1 MTDSPLAVGM
11 LRTRLKHIAWAPVF
25 LALTACGGGGGSKG
39 PGTTPE
45 PSVAISTASFAFGDQ
60 RVGTNSPSQSVA
72 ISNSGTAPL
81 LISSVALAGPNT
93 SSFNTSNTCGAT
105 VAVDASCTVV
115 VTFSPIATGAMSAS
129 LVFQTNL
136 ASSPTVAL
144 SGNGT
149 ASVASPNSMSLT
161 FPNQI
166 VGTVSSPQSIS
177 IANTGTASLNI
188 SGVSL
193 GGPDTGAFTQ
203 SNTCGLPVAPGGS
216 CSLTITFDPTS
227 VGGKSAILT
236 LGTDAAVNPSIAFAG
251 AAVLPPPPNASAPA
265 MVVNV
270 LGVAPTSV
278 GSLITATDPTGFD
291 LHYAMNSGPSQGT
304 ATVNSNSGALTYQI
318 QGYPSSPS
326 VSTDAF
332 TVSVSNGYTSRIVPV
347 SVALNADPLLPNQWH
362 IQNVG
367 QNAFSTT
374 FPVAGNDMNVTEA
387 WIGGYSGKG
396 IKVGVVDSG
405 LEAAHEDLAANVDL
419 THSWNFIT
427 GTNDPTRQPT
437 DVGDDHGTQ
446 VAGIIGAIAFNGKG
460 GRGVAYNATL
470 RGYNLLATGVFSVAN
485 MATAMGSDPISAD
498 NDLFNASF
506 EAAQGFS
513 LPLASGA
520 YQAITGTTLTLRSSL
535 GAAIVNAAGNDFATL
550 SGAPNGACTLA
561 NQYGVG
567 CGDTA
572 GDERRGGYAP
582 IIVAALNANGV
593 HANYSNTGASLWISA
608 PGGEYG
614 SDSSVIPTQFFSQF
628 ADPIDVVQ
636 PAIVTTA
643 RTGCANAYQSFF
655 NQLPPVSMNTLDD
668 QGANPLASQC
678 QYTAQMNGT
687 SSATPNTAGTVAMM
701 LEANPKLS
709 VRDIKYILA
718 KTAKH
723 VDPSFSGVAATNIIS
738 GSTVTLEQGWVT
750 NAAGYSFSNRY
761 GFGGVDSAAAV
772 AMAKIYSSFLPPLQN
787 STGNY
792 SFLVAAPATVPPK
805 SALGGS
811 INYAVSE
818 AFGTVEFVVVFVSIS
833 STPGMLCNQIE
844 LTSPS
849 GTKSILMHAANGF
862 QNTSVP
868 FSRIE
873 SNAFYGEPVNGTW
886 KLTFFDFCTASGT
899 STALSTTQAQILSIA
914 GH

>member
-1 MTDSPLAVGM
+1 MMTDSLLAVGM
-11 LRTRLKHIAWAPVF
+11 LRTRLTRIAWASVL
-25 LALTACGGGGGSKG
+25 LALSACGGGGGSA
-39 PGTTPE
+39 TP
-45 PSVAISTASFAFGDQ
+45 PSPPVASATANITQGQAPLTVNFDASKSTDPQNFPLMYTWTFGDGSTA
-60 RVGTNSPSQSVA
+60 T
-72 ISNSGTAPL
+72 
-81 LISSVALAGPNT
+81 
-93 SSFNTSNTCGAT
+93 GAT
-105 VAVDASCTVV
+105 VAH
-115 VTFSPIATGAMSAS
+115 
-129 LVFQTNL
+129 VFQNHG
-136 ASSPTVAL
+136 SY
-144 SGNGT
+144 T
-149 ASVASPNSMSLT
+149 ASVAVSDGHNT
-161 FPNQI
+161 TN
-166 VGTVSSPQSIS
+166 SSP
-177 IANTGTASLNI
+177 IAIAVTPAPPTVQPTAI
-188 SGVSL
+188 
-193 GGPDTGAFTQ
+193 P
-203 SNTCGLPVAPGGS
+203 
-216 CSLTITFDPTS
+216 
-227 VGGKSAILT
+227 
-236 LGTDAAVNPSIAFAG
+236 
-251 AAVLPPPPNASAPA
+251 
-265 MVVNV
+265 VNV
-270 LGVAPTSV
+270 MGVAPTTAAATVS
-278 GSLITATDPTGFD
+278 ATDRENLTLTYSISAPPT
-291 LHYAMNSGPSQGT
+291 AGT
-304 ATVNSNSGALTYQI
+304 ASIDSNTGVITYVVAGYASTPTDTFTVKVANLGASATGTVNVTL
-318 QGYPSSPS
+318 
-326 VSTDAF
+326 
-332 TVSVSNGYTSRIVPV
+332 NG
-347 SVALNADPLLPNQWH
+347 DPLLPNQWH
-362 IQNVG
+362 IQNTG

-374 FPVAGNDMNVTEA
+374 LPVAGNDMNVSGA
-387 WIGGYSGKG
+387 WTAGYSGKG

-427 GTNDPTRQPT
+427 GTNDPTRQAT

-446 VAGIIGAIAFNGKG
+446 VAGIIGAVAFNGKG

-470 RGYNLLATGVFSVAN
+470 RGYNLTAPATPFTVAN
-485 MATAMGSDPISAD
+485 FGKAMGSDPISAD

-513 LPLASGA
+513 LPVASGA
-520 YQAITGTTLTLRSSL
+520 YQSITGTTLTLRANL
-535 GAAIVNAAGNDFATL
+535 GASIVNAAGNDFVNL
-550 SGAPNGACTLA
+550 NGAPAGACNLA

-593 HANYSNTGASLWISA
+593 HATYSNTGASLWISA

-614 SDSSVIPTQFFSQF
+614 GDSSVIPAQFFSQF
-628 ADPIDVVQ
+628 ADPVDAIQ

-643 RTGCANAYQSFF
+643 RTGCANASQSFF

-709 VRDIKYILA
+709 VRDLKYILA

-723 VDPSFSGVAATNIIS
+723 VDPGFSGVAATNIIS

-772 AMAKIYSSFLPPLQN
+772 AMAKTYSSFLPPLQN

-792 SFLVAAPATVPPK
+792 SFLAAAPATIPPK

-862 QNTSVP
+862 QNSSVP